1 MGRKVVITLH
11 RNDLRVHDNAL
22 FHHAHDD
29 VHADVTHVLPVFVF
43 DERFV
48 ELSGFPGYKREG
60 PEARTRLCK
69 FWRTGAF
76 RARFLAEGVYDLRDT
91 LRRRGSDLLIRFGK
105 MEDVTADIA
114 RTLIENG
121 DEVHEVFLQEEFYT
135 EEKSI
140 ERKLRRKLQQ
150 FGVELRCFDQVALI
164 HVDDLPFRPEAM
176 PDVFTPFRK
185 RIENLPHLGRA
196 PLSVPTSFKPFP
208 RAADPTAPYPGYG
221 KHIELEHRG
230 LDYVLQGLLRPLQDT
245 FQLRAGSEGKNQ
257 KSAFPY
263 AGGETAALQRIEWY
277 FKVGS
282 PPPVARYKETRNG
295 LLGHAYSTKLSPF
308 LCLGM
313 VSPRAIVA
321 ALDEYEAVNGST
333 QNTYWIRFELLWRDY
348 FLYVARKFG
357 SKLFTLG
364 GFEEVTDPKQAR
376 LKTVPG
382 WWQQWDQTLPLAE
395 SVEKEQAAVRWMQG
409 TTGVPFVDANMAELR
424 ESGFMS
430 NRGRQNVASFLTK
443 DLQIDWRIGA
453 EFFESHLVDFEPSN
467 NWGNWQYVSGVGNDP
482 RASRQF
488 NPVKQGNDYDPHGE
502 YVRTW
507 LPQLSSLPTSRIQC
521 PWTLDPAERA
531 RLVPAGAYPA
541 RPVVEQPGWKAHYAR
556 RGPNKHGVPNRNE
569 RVRNP
574 GPLLLGRAGGGAGA
588 RSTGDGS
595 SAASTSA
602 ESASQG
608 SSNSG
613 DEKSGSGARSAGV
626 KAGGT
631 VNGRRSTVA
640 SVQAGSG
647 RKREMHAGAR
657 VLAEANARQGGLR
670 DAPPKGK
677 ENYLC

>member
-29 VHADVTHVLPVFVF
+29 AHGDVTHVLPVFVF

-48 ELSGFPGYKREG
+48 ELSGFPGYKRQG

-76 RARFLAEGVYDLRDT
+76 RARFLVEGVYDLRNT
-91 LRRRGSDLLIRFGK
+91 LRHHGSDLLIRFGK
-105 MEDVTADIA
+105 MEDVTAEIA
-114 RTLIENG
+114 RALIENG
-121 DEVHEVFLQEEFYT
+121 DEVREVFLQEEFYT
-135 EEKSI
+135 EEKAI
-140 ERKLRRKLQQ
+140 ERKLRRNLKQ
-150 FGVELRCFDQVALI
+150 FGVGLRCFDQVPLI

-196 PLSVPTSFKPFP
+196 PLSIPSSFKPFP
-208 RAADPTAPYPGYG
+208 RTSDPSSPYPGYG
-221 KHIELEHRG
+221 QHIELEHRG
-230 LDYVLQGLLRPLQDT
+230 LDYVLQCLLRPLQDT

-263 AGGETAALQRIEWY
+263 AGGETAALQRVEWY
-277 FKVGS
+277 FKEGT

-313 VSPRAIVA
+313 VSPRRIVA
-321 ALDEYEAVNGST
+321 ALDEYEEANGST

-348 FLYVARKFG
+348 FLYAARKYG

-376 LKTVPG
+376 PKMADG
-382 WWQQWDQTLPLAE
+382 WWKQWDQTLPLAE
-395 SVEKEQAAVRWMQG
+395 SAEQEQAAVRWMQG
-409 TTGVPFVDANMAELR
+409 KTGVPFVDANMAELR

-443 DLQIDWRIGA
+443 DLQVDWRLGA
-453 EFFESHLVDFEPSN
+453 EFFESHLIDYEPSN

-488 NPVKQGNDYDPHGE
+488 NPVKQGNDYDPYGD

-507 LPQLSSLPTSRIQC
+507 LPQLASLPTSRIQC
-521 PWTLDPAERA
+521 PWTLHPADRA
-531 RLVPAGAYPA
+531 RLVPAGSYPA

-574 GPLLLGRAGGGAGA
+574 GPLIVGRAGAAQSGGE
-588 RSTGDGS
+588 ST
-595 SAASTSA
+595 ASTSAGEASTAESASA

-608 SSNSG
+608 SSSG
-613 DEKSGSGARSAGV
+613 DEKSPGGDGAKTGAG
-626 KAGGT
+626 AGA
-631 VNGRRSTVA
+631 NGRRWPQGG
-640 SVQAGSG
+640 VQAGGG
-647 RKREMHAGAR
+647 RQRETRANAR
-657 VLAEANARQGGLR
+657 ALAEAQAHGHGQPNGLL
-670 DAPPKGK
+670 
-677 ENYLC
+677 Y